1 MTILM
6 MIRKMT
12 RVRNTALILF
22 CVLFA
27 AIASAQSKGNAR
39 VNGKILDDEGKP
51 AAGVLVRAIKA
62 GDAAPVEIKTNDKG
76 EWKLENL
83 AAGNWN
89 FEFLKEGF
97 DPQRM
102 SLELT
107 NRNPPIE
114 MKLTKTA
121 AVDPNAEL
129 QAGMKQAMELQKSGK
144 GEEARKIIS
153 DLIAKYP
160 EAYRLNAFI
169 AQTYAEEKNYDKAI
183 EYLKIVVDKEPGDI
197 DMKTFLAELYTAK
210 GLKEEAQKV
219 LDSVDMTQVKDPTI
233 FINMAISSINAGK
246 ADEAI
251 DLLDKVAKQFPTQS
265 NVLYYR
271 ARANIVAKKMPEAKA
286 DLEKFVSIAPPDA
299 RELPDAKKLLEQL
312 KDVK

>member
-1 MTILM
+1 M
-6 MIRKMT
+6 MSA
-12 RVRNTALILF
+12 RNTALILL

-27 AIASAQSKGNAR
+27 ASAFAQSKGNAR
-39 VNGKILDDEGKP
+39 VNGKIVDDQGKP
-51 AAGVLVRAIKA
+51 AAGVLVRALKA
-62 GDAAPVEIKTNDKG
+62 GESTPVETKTNDKG

-89 FEFLKEGF
+89 FEFVKEGF

-102 SLELT
+102 ALELT
-107 NRNPPIE
+107 NRNPPID

-121 AVDPNAEL
+121 PVDPNAEL
-129 QAGMKQAMELQKSGK
+129 QAAMKQAMELQKGGK
-144 GEEARKIIS
+144 GEEARKIIT

-169 AQTYAEEKNYDKAI
+169 AQTYAEEKNYAKAI
-183 EYLKIVVDKEPGDI
+183 EHLKIVVDKEPADV
-197 DMKTFLAELYTAK
+197 DMKTFLAELYTAT
-210 GLKEEAQKV
+210 GNKEEAQKV
-219 LDSVDMTQVKDPTI
+219 LDSVDMTQVKDPTV
-233 FINMAISSINAGK
+233 FINMAIGAINAGR

-251 DLLDKVAKQFPTQS
+251 AVLDKINKQFPTQA
-265 NVLYYR
+265 NILYYR
-271 ARANIVAKKMPEAKA
+271 ARAYIVAKKMPEAKA
-286 DLEKFVSIAPPDA
+286 DLEKFVSMAPPDA